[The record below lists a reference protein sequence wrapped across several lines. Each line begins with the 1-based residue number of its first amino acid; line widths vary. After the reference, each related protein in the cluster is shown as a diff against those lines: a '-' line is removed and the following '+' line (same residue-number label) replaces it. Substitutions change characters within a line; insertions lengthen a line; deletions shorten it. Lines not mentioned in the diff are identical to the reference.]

1 MSEDAVDD
9 EGGGSGKVL
18 LILGLVLGVGI
29 GGGAGYFMSG
39 SGGEGAPAEAEEKV
53 EEMKPKGDLLP
64 IDIEK
69 LTVPIYSMR
78 NNSRRFIGNFFVDV
92 RLQVYGQEKQI
103 AVKRAE
109 TQLQH
114 AFLSAMSRADLMV
127 EGSTSD
133 IDFDKAAMILKS
145 RADEILGADIVEN
158 VSIIKSVRMGR

>member
-1 MSEDAVDD
+1 MSEDAVE

-39 SGGEGAPAEAEEKV
+39 QDAGAPTDAEETVK
-53 EEMKPKGDLLP
+53 EEKPKGDLLP

-69 LTVPIYSMR
+69 LTVPIYSVR
-78 NNSRRFIGNFFVDV
+78 NDSRRFIGNFFVDV
-92 RLQVYGQEKQI
+92 RLQVYGQDKQI
-103 AVKRAE
+103 TVKRAE

-127 EGSTSD
+127 EGSGSE
-133 IDFDKAAMILKS
+133 IDFDKAARILKA
-145 RADEILGADIVEN
+145 RADEILGAGIVED
-158 VSIIKSVRMGR
+158 VSIVKSVRMTR

>member
-1 MSEDAVDD
+1 MSEDTVED

-18 LILGLVLGVGI
+18 LILGLILGVGI

-39 SGGEGAPAEAEEKV
+39 SGGEETPAGAEEKV
-53 EEMKPKGDLLP
+53 EEEKPKGDLLP

-69 LTVPIYSMR
+69 LTVPIYSVR

-114 AFLSAMSRADLMV
+114 AFLSAMSKEDLMA
-127 EGSTSD
+127 EGSGAD
-133 IDFDKAAMILKS
+133 IDFDKAAKILKA
-145 RADEILGADIVEN
+145 RADAILGAGVVEN
-158 VSIIKSVRMGR
+158 VSIVKSVRMAR